1 MGLILILLERHTLFS
16 YNLNL
21 WCYMIH
27 ILNSVFKVAF
37 EPVTCNASYT
47 IALEFS

>member
-1 MGLILILLERHTLFS
+1 MGVILILVERHTLFS

-27 ILNSVFKVAF
+27 IEL
-37 EPVTCNASYT
+37 TCNASYT